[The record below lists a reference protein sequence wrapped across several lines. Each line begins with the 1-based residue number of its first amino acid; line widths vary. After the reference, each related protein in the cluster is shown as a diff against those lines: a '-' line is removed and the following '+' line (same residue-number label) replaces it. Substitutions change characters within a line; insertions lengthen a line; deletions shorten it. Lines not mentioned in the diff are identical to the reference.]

1 MRAGVSFLELCKT
14 PKLAAE
20 VTLQP
25 IRRFGFDAA
34 ILFSD
39 LLVPLEAMGLEV
51 EFTDQGPRLPAPL
64 RTPADLGRVG
74 RFDPAARTGFVLETI
89 QLARRELGDTPLI
102 GFAGAPFTVA
112 TYAIEGK
119 TAKNFTRDQE
129 ASSTAS
135 PTTARRLLALIGEAT
150 RDYLLAQ
157 IRAGAQAV
165 QLFDSWVGVL
175 SAEDF
180 ETFALPPT
188 AALVAELR
196 GTGVPVIYFGN
207 GAASILD
214 RVARVGATVY
224 GVDWRVPIDEARA
237 RLGNAA
243 AVQGNL
249 DPSALLGPDRGDRTA
264 RARHRPPRRQARARV
279 QPGPRHLPGDA
290 DRGRRGA
297 GRRGEGRMT
306 SPAAGAT
313 RRGARAPIGLVVM
326 NLGGP
331 ASLDDVEPFLR
342 RLFGDPD
349 VIQLGWLSFL
359 QPLIARAIAKRRTRR
374 SRARTTS

>member
-1 MRAGVSFLELCKT
+1 MMRQAGRYLPEYRQVRTGVSFLDLCKT
-14 PKLAAE
+14 PRLAAE

-51 EFTDQGPRLPAPL
+51 QFTEQGPRLPAPL
-64 RTPADLGRVG
+64 RTPEDLARISA
-74 RFDPAARTGFVLETI
+74 FDPTQRTDFVLETI
-89 QLARRELGDTPLI
+89 RLVREQLPAETPLI

-119 TAKNFTRDQE
+119 TAKNFSETKKFFYREPE
-129 ASSTAS
+129 A
-135 PTTARRLLALIGEAT
+135 ARRLLALIGEAT

-180 ETFALPPT
+180 ETYALPPT
-188 AALVAELR
+188 AALVSELR
-196 GTGVPVIYFGN
+196 GAGVPVIYFGN
-207 GAASILD
+207 GAAAILD
-214 RVARVGATVY
+214 RVARVGAAVY
-224 GVDWRVPIDEARA
+224 GVDWRVPIDEARV

-249 DPSALLGPDRGDRTA
+249 DPAVLLGPIAEIER
-264 RARHRPPRRQARARV
+264 RARDV
-279 QPGPRHLPGDA
+279 V
-290 DRGRRGA
+290 RRG
-297 GRRGEGRMT
+297 GKRGHIFNLGHGITPEV
-306 SPAAGAT
+306 PIEAVEALVAAV
-313 RRGARAPIGLVVM
+313 RGA
-326 NLGGP
+326 
-331 ASLDDVEPFLR
+331 
-342 RLFGDPD
+342 
-349 VIQLGWLSFL
+349 
-359 QPLIARAIAKRRTRR
+359 
-374 SRARTTS
+374 

>member
-1 MRAGVSFLELCKT
+1 MEPLFLRACRGETTERAPLWLMRQAGRYLPEYRAVRAGVSFLELCKT
-14 PKLAAE
+14 PKLAME

-51 EFTDQGPRLPAPL
+51 EFTEKGPSLPAPL
-64 RTPADLGRVG
+64 RTPADLARVS
-74 RFDPAARTGFVLETI
+74 RFDPATRTGFVLESI
-89 QLARRELGDTPLI
+89 QMLRRELGDTPLI

-119 TAKNFTRDQE
+119 TAKNFSETKKLFYRE
-129 ASSTAS
+129 
-135 PTTARRLLALIGEAT
+135 PETARRLLSLIGEAT

-180 ETFALPPT
+180 ETYALPPT
-188 AALVAELR
+188 AALVSELR
-196 GTGVPVIYFGN
+196 STGVPVIYFGN
-207 GAASILD
+207 GAAAILD
-214 RVARVGATVY
+214 RVAKVGAPVY

-237 RLGNAA
+237 KLGNA

-249 DPSALLGPDRGDRTA
+249 DPSTLLGPIAEIERKA
-264 RARHRPPRRQARARV
+264 KEIV
-279 QPGPRHLPGDA
+279 
-290 DRGRRGA
+290 RRG
-297 GRRGEGRMT
+297 GKRGHIFNLGHGIYPET
-306 SPAAGAT
+306 PIEAVEALVAAV
-313 RRGARAPIGLVVM
+313 RGA
-326 NLGGP
+326 
-331 ASLDDVEPFLR
+331 
-342 RLFGDPD
+342 
-349 VIQLGWLSFL
+349 
-359 QPLIARAIAKRRTRR
+359 
-374 SRARTTS
+374 